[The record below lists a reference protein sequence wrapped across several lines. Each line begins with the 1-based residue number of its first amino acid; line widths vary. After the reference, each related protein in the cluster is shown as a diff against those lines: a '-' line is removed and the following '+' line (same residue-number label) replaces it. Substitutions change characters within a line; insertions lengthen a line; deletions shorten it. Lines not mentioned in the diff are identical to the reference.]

1 MISVE
6 EALKIVL
13 SIPGNYGVEKVPLQH
28 TFNRFLA
35 EDIYSD
41 RDSPPFDRVMM
52 DGIAI
57 DSSVLSDN
65 QKDSFF
71 IEGIQAA
78 GDIQKV
84 LNNKYNCL
92 EVMTGAILP
101 QNTDTIVPYEDIEI
115 INNNAHLKKS
125 VVPKTY
131 IHLKGSDHKKGILAL
146 PKSKRLNAAD
156 IGLLASVGIS
166 LVPVFKMPKI
176 AVVATG
182 NELVDVDAV
191 PENHQIRM
199 SNVYALQAALNA
211 DGIASTI
218 FHLIDDEVILL
229 KQLSSIVY
237 EYDVVL
243 ISGGVSK
250 GKYDFVPEILDK
262 LGVQKLFHQ
271 VAQRPGKPFWFG
283 HQPLQNTH
291 VFALPGN
298 PVSTFVCYQFY
309 FRHWLFASFGNQL
322 KHPLIQLSGT
332 TTANNNLSLFIP
344 VVINNTGNEVTI
356 VSNNGSGDLF
366 SLANIDGFILVPKG
380 ADIYIDKSLFPFLA
394 IR

>member
-6 EALKIVL
+6 EALEIIL

-35 EDIYSD
+35 EDIFSD
-41 RDSPPFDRVMM
+41 RDAPPFDRVMM

-115 INNNAHLKKS
+115 IENNAHLKKL
-125 VVPKTY
+125 VIPKKY
-131 IHLKGSDHKKGILAL
+131 IHLKGIDHKKGILAL

-156 IGLLASVGIS
+156 IGLLASVGVS
-166 LVPVFKMPKI
+166 LVPVLKIPKI
-176 AVVATG
+176 AIVATG
-182 NELVDVDAV
+182 NELVEVDAV

-229 KQLSSIVY
+229 KHLSSIVY

-298 PVSTFVCYQFY
+298 PVSTFVCFQFY

-344 VVINNTGNEVTI
+344 VVINNKGNEVTI

-380 ADIYIDKSLFPFLA
+380 ADIYIDKSFFPFLA

>member
-13 SIPGNYGVEKVPLQH
+13 SIPGNYGVEKVPLQGA
-28 TFNRFLA
+28 FNRFLA
-35 EDIYSD
+35 EDIFSD

-65 QKDSFF
+65 QKDSFL
-71 IEGIQAA
+71 IEGVQAA
-78 GDIQKV
+78 GDTQKV
-84 LNNKYNCL
+84 LTNKYNCL
-92 EVMTGAILP
+92 EVMTGTILP
-101 QNTDTIVPYEDIEI
+101 QNTDTIVPYEDLEI
-115 INNNAHLKKS
+115 IDNKAHLKKS
-125 VVPKTY
+125 VAPKKY
-131 IHLKGSDHKKGILAL
+131 IHLKGRDHKKGVLAL

-156 IGLLASVGIS
+156 IGLLASVGSS
-166 LVPVFKMPKI
+166 LVPVFKIPKI
-176 AVVATG
+176 AIVATG
-182 NELVDVDAV
+182 NELVEVDAV
-191 PENHQIRM
+191 PENHQVRM

-237 EYDVVL
+237 DYDVVL

-250 GKYDFVPEILDK
+250 GKYDFVPVILDK

-291 VFALPGN
+291 VFAFPGN
-298 PVSTFVCYQFY
+298 PVSTFVCYQYY
-309 FRHWLFASFGNQL
+309 FRHWLFASFGHQL
-322 KHPLIQLSGT
+322 KLPLMQLSGT
-332 TTANNNLSLFIP
+332 TTANHNLSLFIP
-344 VVINNTGNEVTI
+344 VVINNKGNEVTI

-380 ADIYIDKSLFPFLA
+380 AEIYVDKSFFPFLS

>member
-13 SIPGNYGVEKVPLQH
+13 SIPGNYGFEKVPLQGA
-28 TFNRFLA
+28 FNRFLGEA
-35 EDIYSD
+35 IFSD

-57 DSSVLSDN
+57 DSIVLSDN
-65 QKDSFF
+65 QKDSFL

-84 LNNKYNCL
+84 LNNKHNCL

-115 INNNAHLKKS
+115 IDNKAHLKKS
-125 VVPKTY
+125 VVPQKY
-131 IHLKGSDHKKGILAL
+131 IHLKGSDHKKGVLAL

-156 IGLLASVGIS
+156 IGLLASVGSS

-176 AVVATG
+176 AIVATG
-182 NELVDVDAV
+182 NELVEVNAI
-191 PENHQIRM
+191 PENHQVRM

-211 DGIASTI
+211 DGIASTL
-218 FHLIDDEVILL
+218 FHLIDDETVLL

-237 EYDVVL
+237 DYDVVL

-250 GKYDFVPEILDK
+250 GKYDFVPVILDK

-291 VFALPGN
+291 VFAFPGN
-298 PVSTFVCYQFY
+298 PVSTFVCYQYY

-322 KHPLIQLSGT
+322 KLPLIQLSGLI
-332 TTANNNLSLFIP
+332 TANNSLSFFIP
-344 VVINNTGNEVTI
+344 VVINNKGNEVTI

-380 ADIYIDKSLFPFLA
+380 AEIYVDKSFFPFLH

>member
-182 NELVDVDAV
+182 NELVEVDAV

-250 GKYDFVPEILDK
+250 GKYDFVPVILDK

-344 VVINNTGNEVTI
+344 VVINNEGNEVTI

-380 ADIYIDKSLFPFLA
+380 ADTYIDKSLFPFLA

>member
-13 SIPGNYGVEKVPLQH
+13 SIPGNYGVEKVPLQGA
-28 TFNRFLA
+28 FNRFLGA
-35 EDIYSD
+35 DIFSD

-57 DSSVLSDN
+57 DSIVLSDN
-65 QKDSFF
+65 QKDSFL

-78 GDIQKV
+78 GDTQKV

-115 INNNAHLKKS
+115 IDNKAHLKKS
-125 VVPKTY
+125 VVPQKY
-131 IHLKGSDHKKGILAL
+131 IHSKGSDHKKGILAL

-156 IGLLASVGIS
+156 IGVLASVGSS
-166 LVPVFKMPKI
+166 LVPLFKMPKI
-176 AVVATG
+176 AIVATG
-182 NELVDVDAV
+182 NELVEVDAV
-191 PENHQIRM
+191 PENHQVRM

-237 EYDVVL
+237 DYDVVL
-243 ISGGVSK
+243 ICGGVSK
-250 GKYDFVPEILDK
+250 GKYDFVPVILDK

-283 HQPLQNTH
+283 QQPLQNTH
-291 VFALPGN
+291 VFAFPGN
-298 PVSTFVCYQFY
+298 PVSTFVCYQYY
-309 FRHWLFASFGNQL
+309 FRHWLFASFGHQL
-322 KHPLIQLSGT
+322 KLPLMQLSGT
-332 TTANNNLSLFIP
+332 TTANHNLSLFIP
-344 VVINNTGNEVTI
+344 VVINNKGNEVKI

-380 ADIYIDKSLFPFLA
+380 AEIYVDKSFFPFLH

>member
-6 EALKIVL
+6 EALEIVL

-35 EDIYSD
+35 EDIFSD
-41 RDSPPFDRVMM
+41 RDAPPFDRVMM

-57 DSSVLSDN
+57 NSSVLSDN

-115 INNNAHLKKS
+115 IDNNAHLKKS

-182 NELVDVDAV
+182 NELVEVDAV

-250 GKYDFVPEILDK
+250 GKYDFVPVILDK

-309 FRHWLFASFGNQL
+309 FRHWLFASFVNQL

-344 VVINNTGNEVTI
+344 VVINNKGNEVTI

-380 ADIYIDKSLFPFLA
+380 ADIYIDKSFFPFLA